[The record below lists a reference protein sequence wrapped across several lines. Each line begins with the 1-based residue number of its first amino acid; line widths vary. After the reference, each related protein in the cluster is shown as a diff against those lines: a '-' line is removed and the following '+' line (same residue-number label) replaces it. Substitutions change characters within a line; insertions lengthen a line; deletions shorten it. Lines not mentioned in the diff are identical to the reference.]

1 MDVKEPAPKLYKQYM
16 TPEEY
21 LEFERNAEEKHEYV
35 DGEVLPMERAYEGP
49 YAMAGARLKHVR
61 IVSKLHGRIF
71 QQLEGKGC
79 DVLTND
85 MRTAIKPSD
94 NYFYPD
100 LVIICGK
107 PEVEDKKAD
116 ILMNPNII
124 IEVLSKGTKD
134 YDLGTKQ
141 FAYMQHPSIKEM
153 AFVDSNIM
161 NVKVSR
167 RQPDNLWKFE
177 VLRDAK
183 DVLQFYAIDIKLS
196 LEDIYQGIELLS
208 KK

>member
-1 MDVKEPAPKLYKQYM
+1 MEVNEPAPKLYKPYM

-35 DGEVLPMERAYEGP
+35 EGEVLAMERAYEGP
-49 YAMAGARLKHVR
+49 YAMAGVRLRHVR
-61 IVSKLHGRIF
+61 IVSKLHGEIYS
-71 QQLEGKGC
+71 LLKGKGC

-85 MRTAIKPSD
+85 MRIAVKPADS
-94 NYFYPD
+94 YFYPD
-100 LVIICGK
+100 LIIVCGK
-107 PEVEDKKAD
+107 AEIEDKKAD
-116 ILMNPNII
+116 ILLNPNII

-141 FAYMQHPSIKEM
+141 FIYMQNPSVSEM

-167 RQPDNLWKFE
+167 RQPDNAWKFE
-177 VLRDAK
+177 ELRNPN
-183 DVLQFYAIDIKLS
+183 DVLQFYSIDIKLT
-196 LEDIYQGIELLS
+196 LEDIYQGIELLR